1 MAWAQQGYSKGK
13 IREGKL
19 KIDMVRLYVNDAMM
33 RISNNAHHLMSAME
47 GGETLDSQLAMLRKT
62 LQFTTI
68 NTVQTRRDIA
78 DRIIEAEK
86 FAC

>member
-1 MAWAQQGYSKGK
+1 
-13 IREGKL
+13 
-19 KIDMVRLYVNDAMM
+19 
-33 RISNNAHHLMSAME
+33 ME

-68 NTVQTRRDIA
+68 NTVQARRDIA
-78 DRIIEAEK
+78 GRIIEAEK